1 MEKSMQEIKAFIF
14 DMDGVILD
22 SETICDKAW
31 LEVAKKQNLPNP
43 QDVMKQCLGTNK
55 NDTIQ
60 ILKKNYGADFDSE
73 YFIQQTSDYFHQIEF
88 SSGIPLMPFA
98 KEILDYLKPKYRIAL
113 ASSTRKATVERQLKA
128 VGVLDYFE
136 TLTCGDMVEHSKPNP
151 EIYLMACKS
160 LGLKPEECVAIEDSP
175 NGIKSAFAANLHTIM
190 IPDKIQP
197 TEEIK
202 KMCERIL
209 LSLEQIKSFY

>member
-1 MEKSMQEIKAFIF
+1 
-14 DMDGVILD
+14 
-22 SETICDKAW
+22 
-31 LEVAKKQNLPNP
+31 
-43 QDVMKQCLGTNK
+43 
-55 NDTIQ
+55 
-60 ILKKNYGADFDSE
+60 
-73 YFIQQTSDYFHQIEF
+73 
-88 SSGIPLMPFA
+88 MPFA
-98 KEILDYLKPKYRIAL
+98 KEILDYLKPKYRIAM

-151 EIYLMACKS
+151 EIYLMACNS